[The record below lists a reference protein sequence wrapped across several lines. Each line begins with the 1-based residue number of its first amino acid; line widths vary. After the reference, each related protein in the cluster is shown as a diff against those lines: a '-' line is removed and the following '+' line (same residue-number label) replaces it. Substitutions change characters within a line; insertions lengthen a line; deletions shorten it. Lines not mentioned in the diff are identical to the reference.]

1 MAVGFRTRLT
11 ATLIALVAL
20 TAGATGVFAYVLVR
34 DSLRDR
40 LIEDA
45 VARSEFNV
53 AILASHQGLDPS
65 FRADQFEASDLADRF
80 LLGGA
85 EGYYIEFEGGESVA
99 SELGLLRT
107 AELLSDELRDILD
120 RGEIGYEILTIDDAA
135 TLAVGFRPRPAGS
148 VIIFFYPAQ
157 AIEDGLTQ
165 LWRLLTAAGFA
176 VILLGAVA
184 ANLIA
189 RRVLRPVAV
198 AGLAAQLMAKGDL
211 SIRLP
216 IESDDEIGRWAEAFN
231 QMATS
236 LEQKVTALQEAQQRE
251 RRFVADVSHEL
262 RTPITALVNEA
273 AVLEK
278 HLHALPDPAR
288 QVGDMLVGDVDRMR
302 RLVEDLLEIS
312 RLEAGAPIDV
322 SVVEVRPFLDAIVAE
337 RHPGARL
344 RVVGFEDR
352 ISVDR
357 RALERIVGNL
367 LDNARIHASGAPT
380 IITVSAEAGVMHIEF
395 ADEGPGV
402 ADSDLD
408 RLFDRFY
415 KSDGAGRGGS
425 GLGLAIAQQ
434 YARHLGGD
442 LTVRRGI
449 ERGLVFEVTV
459 PVADL
464 LPAGDGDATSQ
475 REPVEGGAGIAQ
487 RRS

>member
-1 MAVGFRTRLT
+1 M
-11 ATLIALVAL
+11 
-20 TAGATGVFAYVLVR
+20 
-34 DSLRDR
+34 
-40 LIEDA
+40 
-45 VARSEFNV
+45 
-53 AILASHQGLDPS
+53 
-65 FRADQFEASDLADRF
+65 
-80 LLGGA
+80 
-85 EGYYIEFEGGESVA
+85 
-99 SELGLLRT
+99 
-107 AELLSDELRDILD
+107 
-120 RGEIGYEILTIDDAA
+120 
-135 TLAVGFRPRPAGS
+135 GFRPRPAGS